1 MSAQDVVMV
10 PLGGVGEIGMNFA
23 LYGFGSGRERQ
34 WIVVDCG
41 VAFGKTDLPG
51 VDALLPDIQFARK
64 VRKAIAG
71 IVITHAHEDHY
82 GALLDLWP
90 ELGAPVY
97 MTPFAAA
104 LLAAKR
110 AGTPG
115 APDLPVTVVGQ
126 GERVTVGPFD
136 IEYVPVSHSIPE
148 PNALVLRTPAGTIV
162 HSGDWKLDPEPGL
175 GLPTDGA
182 RLQAVGREGVVALV
196 CDSTN
201 AVRDG
206 VSPSEAEVTRTLNKL
221 IAGARQRVIVTTF
234 ASNVARLKA
243 VAQAAHD
250 AGRNVVVMGRAMHRS
265 ISVADEL
272 GYLDGLG
279 PFLDIDDFNA
289 LPRDKVVVLC
299 TGSQGESRAM
309 LSRVATGEHRQVAFS
324 PGDLVIFSSRAIP
337 GNEWVI
343 NGLIN
348 QLVDGGIEVLT
359 DRDALVHTSGHA
371 RRDELKTLYGWL
383 RPAAVIPV
391 HGEALHLHEQAKLAR
406 ASGIET
412 VVEIRNGDLIRVA
425 PGPAEKID
433 KVASGRLYRDGNLL
447 CTPEDSGVGQRR
459 SLSYAGVVAI
469 GLVIDERGAIAAEP
483 EMNLLGLPAS
493 DAEGDTFEDIVA
505 DAIDD
510 ALDGM
515 PRAKRRDPG
524 AVRDGVR
531 RIVRNEV
538 EAAWGKRTNVAV
550 LVSVVESRR

>member
-1 MSAQDVVMV
+1 MSVSDVVMV

-23 LYGFGSGRERQ
+23 LYGFGEGRERH

-51 VDALLPDIQFARK
+51 VDAILPDIRFARK
-64 VRKAIAG
+64 VRKNIAG

-90 ELGAPVY
+90 ELKAPVY

-115 APDLPVTVVGQ
+115 APDLPVTLVGQ
-126 GERVTVGPFD
+126 GERVSVGPFE

-148 PNALVLRTPAGTIV
+148 PNALVLRSPAGTIV

-175 GLPTDGA
+175 GLPTDTE
-182 RLQAVGREGVVALV
+182 RLKAVGTEGVAALV

-206 VSPSEAEVTRTLNKL
+206 ISPSEAEVTRTLSKL
-221 IAGARQRVIVTTF
+221 IAEARHRVIVTTF

-243 VAQAAHD
+243 VAQAAYD
-250 AGRNVVVMGRAMHRS
+250 AGRNVVVMGRAMRRS
-265 ISVADEL
+265 IDVAAEL

-279 PFLDIDDFNA
+279 PFLDMDEFGHF
-289 LPRDKVVVLC
+289 PRDKIVVLC

-309 LSRVATGEHRQVAFS
+309 LSRVAAGDHRQVAFS
-324 PGDLVIFSSRAIP
+324 AGDLVIFSSRAIP

-348 QLVDGGIEVLT
+348 KLVDGGIEVLT

-371 RRDELKTLYGWL
+371 RRDELQTLYGWL
-383 RPAAVIPV
+383 RPTALVPV

-406 ASGIET
+406 ASGIER
-412 VVEIRNGDLIRVA
+412 VIEIRNGDIVRLA

-433 KVASGRLYRDGNLL
+433 KVVSGRVYRDGLLL
-447 CTPEDSGVGQRR
+447 CPPEDSGVGQRR
-459 SLSYAGVVAI
+459 SLAYAGIVAI
-469 GLVIDERGAIAAEP
+469 GLALDQKGGLVAEP
-483 EMNLLGLPAS
+483 EMTLLGLPTS
-493 DAEGDTFEDIVA
+493 DRDDDTFEDIVA
-505 DAIDD
+505 DAVDD

-515 PRAKRRDPG
+515 PKAKRRDPM
-524 AVRDGVR
+524 AVRDSVKRVVR
-531 RIVRNEV
+531 SEV
-538 EAAWGKRTNVAV
+538 EAAWGKRPNVIV
-550 LVSVVESRR
+550 LVSVVESH